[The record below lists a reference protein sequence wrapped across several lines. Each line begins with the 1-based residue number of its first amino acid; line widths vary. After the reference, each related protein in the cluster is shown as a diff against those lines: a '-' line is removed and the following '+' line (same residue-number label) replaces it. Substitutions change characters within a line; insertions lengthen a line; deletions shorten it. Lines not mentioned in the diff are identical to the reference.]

1 MRRLLWALALAVP
14 LAACGDDGG
23 ELGDVDAAIVAP
35 RPHDDDSC
43 FTVVGANHPDDG
55 GWNVVTAPRGW
66 SGDDDA
72 YDFTLIDGD
81 EAEAC
86 AFACGW
92 EAEHCDGGAR
102 EPCGNAPDREPTR
115 CTDG

>member
-23 ELGDVDAAIVAP
+23 ELGDVDAATAAP
-35 RPHDDDSC
+35 RPHDDATC
-43 FTVVGANHPDDG
+43 VAVVGHHPDDG
-55 GWNVVTAPRGW
+55 WSVMMALDGWGAP
-66 SGDDDA
+66 SGFELA
-72 YDFTLIDGD
+72 YVGGG

-86 AFACGW
+86 AAACEW

-115 CTDG
+115 CVDE